1 MTFDYGLRAAGQ
13 STSMNVS
20 EKQQRKNSGNAKKHL
35 SGFARRLLAEWHELR
50 LPANEARVVVAV
62 SGGADSVALL
72 LALVELIESSRLTPD
87 LTVAHLDHG
96 LRGAAGAADANWVAG
111 LAAELGFETALERI
125 NVGERAAKAKDNL
138 EQAARV
144 ARYEFL
150 HNVAAKRS
158 AGVVLTGHTMD
169 DQAETVL
176 LRLLRGSGAEGL
188 GGMKPLRTLISGR
201 EDILLARPLLRW
213 ARRAET
219 EMYCAARGVQPR
231 IDEMNANEHFA
242 RVRVRRQLVPLLETF
257 NPRAVEAIS
266 RASGLLHEDASALDL
281 FAGQLLEEAR
291 ETCETKDGESIG
303 WPALRVEV
311 LRAAS
316 SALRRRAL
324 RQWISGGR
332 GNLRRVELVHLAAIE
347 SLLAGERGGRI
358 AQLPGGAYI
367 ERRKGWLRFC
377 APQSDKGGEPK
388 S

>member
-1 MTFDYGLRAAGQ
+1 MDFGLRAAGQ
-13 STSMNVS
+13 LTSMNVS
-20 EKQQRKNSGNAKKHL
+20 GKRQRKNSADAKNQL

-62 SGGADSVALL
+62 SGGADSMGLL
-72 LALVELIESSRLTPD
+72 LALAELIDAFCLTLD

-96 LRGAAGAADANWVAG
+96 LRGAAGAADADWVAG
-111 LAAELGFETALERI
+111 LAAEHGFEIALEKI
-125 NVGERAAKAKDNL
+125 NVGELAAKAKDNL

-150 HNVAAKRS
+150 QNVATKCS

-188 GGMKPLRTLISGR
+188 SGMKSLRALISGR
-201 EDILLARPLLRW
+201 EDVLLARPLLRW
-213 ARRAET
+213 ARRTET
-219 EMYCAARGVQPR
+219 EMYCAARGVEPR
-231 IDEMNANEHFA
+231 IDKMNADERFA

-257 NPRAVEAIS
+257 NPRVVEAIS
-266 RASGLLHEDASALDL
+266 RASGLLHEDAAALDL
-281 FAGQLLEEAR
+281 VAKHLLEEAC
-291 ETCETKDGESIG
+291 EACETAESESSG

-311 LRAAS
+311 LCAAKS
-316 SALRRRAL
+316 CAVRRRAL

-332 GNLRRVELVHLAAIE
+332 GNLRRVELVHLVAIE
-347 SLLAGERGGRI
+347 NLLVGERGGRI
-358 AQLPGGAYI
+358 AQLPGGAYV
-367 ERRKGWLRFC
+367 ERRKGWLRFY
-377 APQSDKGGEPK
+377 APQRDESGEPE

>member
-1 MTFDYGLRAAGQ
+1 
-13 STSMNVS
+13 MNVS
-20 EKQQRKNSGNAKKHL
+20 GKRQRKNSGNAKKQL

-50 LPANEARVVVAV
+50 LPASEARVVVAV
-62 SGGADSVALL
+62 SGGADSAALL
-72 LALVELIESSRLTPD
+72 LALAELIESSRLTPD

-96 LRGAAGAADANWVAG
+96 LRGAAGAADANWVAA
-111 LAAELGFETALERI
+111 LAAEHGFETAIEKI
-125 NVGERAAKAKDNL
+125 FVGELAAKAKDNL

-150 HNVAAKRS
+150 QNVAVKCS
-158 AGVVLTGHTMD
+158 AGVVLTGHTRD

-213 ARRAET
+213 ARRTET

-266 RASGLLHEDASALDL
+266 RASGLLHEDALALNL
-281 FAGQLLEEAR
+281 VAEQLLAEAC
-291 ETCETKDGESIG
+291 EACETKEGESVG

-311 LRAAS
+311 LRAVSS
-316 SALRRRAL
+316 SAVRRRAL
-324 RQWISGGR
+324 RLWIARRQGS
-332 GNLRRVELVHLAAIE
+332 LRRVELVHLVAIE
-347 SLLAGERGGRI
+347 NLLAGKRGGRI
-358 AQLPGGAYI
+358 AQLPGGAYV

-377 APQSDKGGEPK
+377 APLSDESGEPE